1 MIINNDLF
9 LYLTIIK
16 TDLSEWGVLATA
28 VDVRLLKWHTIHMK
42 RTNLVLDENLLKDA
56 TRLLGA
62 KTYSAAVNTALEET
76 IRVLKIRGLLDFFG
90 KDIWD
95 GNLSDMR
102 DDQPVSKKSKNSKR
116 K

>member
-1 MIINNDLF
+1 
-9 LYLTIIK
+9 
-16 TDLSEWGVLATA
+16 
-28 VDVRLLKWHTIHMK
+28 MK

-76 IRVLKIRGLLDFFG
+76 IRVLKIRGLVEFFG
-90 KDIWD
+90 KNIWD
-95 GNLSDMR
+95 GDLSSMR
-102 DDQPVSKKSKNSKR
+102 EDQSTSKKSKKQKR